1 MSLRNRIIPLHITLL
16 APLHIDTGARL
27 MNDIDYYTH
36 DDRSYIIDSDVAL
49 ELALQRWSADRPS
62 VEERR
67 RQAEAQLEEEEQRL
81 QRRRARNKSDIER
94 FEGSLPRDRRTHEQ
108 QEQKLITEANAIK
121 AKQAELKARRAALAS
136 QEEQEDS
143 LLPEQLVNSSRFSDL
158 FASELLQPSDLREPS
173 LSNGRPLVRYP
184 LEGAP
189 ATDEIY
195 AQVKDGMDRPYL
207 PGSSLK
213 GAIRSALAWDLV
225 DQQDVLRGEDL
236 QRGAKMVDDRIDRD
250 LFLGRIPQ
258 QQRMNSTVRDV
269 MRLFRISDS
278 TPLATPPTLLQVAML
293 GSSSQRNTR
302 LAVEAMP
309 EGAEVRA
316 TLQIERYGLESSV
329 ARRVIDFS
337 DWRDRFTPEAL
348 AASCRRRAAAL
359 IRGEQDYFASFPQAA
374 ELTRFYDQLAS
385 QLANLDARS
394 CMLPV
399 GWGAGWRSKTL
410 DDRLRGV
417 GADDQLFAD
426 IVRRF
431 RLKKHK
437 SDTFRPGMRFPDSRK
452 VVLFGERPARPL
464 GWVQISFGA
473 EVER

>member
-62 VEERR
+62 AEERR

-94 FEGSLPRDRRTHEQ
+94 FEESPRRDRRTHEQ

-158 FASELLQPSDLREPS
+158 FAAELLRPSDLH
-173 LSNGRPLVRYP
+173 NGRPLVRYA
-184 LEGAP
+184 LDGAP
-189 ATDEIY
+189 TTDEIY

-213 GAIRSALAWDLV
+213 GAIRSTLAWDRV
-225 DQQDVLRGEDL
+225 DQQDVLGKVEL
-236 QRGAKMVDDRIDRD
+236 QRGAKATDDRIDEA
-250 LFLGRIPQ
+250 LFLGRTSQ

-269 MRLFRISDS
+269 MRLLRISDS

-359 IRGEQDYFASFPQAA
+359 IRDEQDYFASFPQAA

-385 QLANLDARS
+385 QLTNLDARS

-426 IVRRF
+426 IVHRF

-452 VVLFGERPARPL
+452 VVLFGGRPARPL
-464 GWVQISFGA
+464 GWVRISFGA

>member
-27 MNDIDYYTH
+27 VSDIDYYSH
-36 DDRSYIIDSDVAL
+36 DGRSYIIDSDVAL

-62 VEERR
+62 AEERR

-94 FEGSLPRDRRTHEQ
+94 FEESPPRDRDKRAQ
-108 QEQKLITEANAIK
+108 QAQKLIAEADAIK
-121 AKQAELKARRAALAS
+121 AKQAELKARRTALAS

-143 LLPEQLVNSSRFSDL
+143 PLPDQLVNSSRFSDL
-158 FASELLQPSDLREPS
+158 FAAELLQPSDLREPS
-173 LSNGRPLVRYP
+173 LSNRRPLVRYP
-184 LEGAP
+184 LDGAP

-225 DQQDVLRGEDL
+225 DQQDVLGKVELRE
-236 QRGAKMVDDRIDRD
+236 AKKADDRIDRD
-250 LFLGRIPQ
+250 LFLGRATQ
-258 QQRMNSTVRDV
+258 QMNSTVRDV
-269 MRLFRISDS
+269 MRLLRISDS

-302 LAVEAMP
+302 LDVEAMP

-329 ARRVIDFS
+329 ASRVIDFS
-337 DWRDRFTPEAL
+337 DWRTRFTPEAL
-348 AASCRRRAAAL
+348 AASCRRRAAVL